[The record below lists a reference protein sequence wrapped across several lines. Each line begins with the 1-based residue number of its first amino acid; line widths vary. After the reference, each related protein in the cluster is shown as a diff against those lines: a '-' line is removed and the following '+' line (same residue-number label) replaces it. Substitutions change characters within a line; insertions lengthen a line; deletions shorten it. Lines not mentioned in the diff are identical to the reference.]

1 MEAETLSVIRLAESG
16 LLPDFLMRYGM
27 RRLLRQRLREE
38 SCHGDIEGQ
47 QRRFSELL
55 AQLRQSP
62 IALQT
67 QAANAQ
73 HYEVPTD
80 FYLKSLGTHLKYSS
94 CYWPEG
100 VTELDAAEAT
110 MLRMTCERAQ
120 LADGMQIL
128 ELGCG
133 WGSLSL
139 WMARHYPRSRVTAVS
154 NSATQKR
161 YIMEQARQR
170 GLANIEVVT
179 ADMNDFSTD
188 LKFDRVVSVE
198 MFEHMRNYE
207 KLMAHISRWLRP
219 DGRLFVHIFCHRTLM
234 YPFETEGDD
243 NWMGRHFF
251 TGGLM
256 PAFDTLLHFQ
266 ERLKIEQRWLV
277 NGVHYQKTLDA
288 WLRKTDQ
295 HKDEILKIFTAT
307 YGAHQAKV
315 WLQRWRMFYMA
326 CSELFGY
333 NRGTEWPVAHYLF
346 ANRG

>member
-1 MEAETLSVIRLAESG
+1 METKILSVIKLAESG
-16 LLPDFLMRYGM
+16 LLPDFLLRYGM
-27 RRLLRQRLREE
+27 RRLLRQRLKEE
-38 SCHGDIEGQ
+38 SCNGDIERQQ
-47 QRRFSELL
+47 QRFTDLL
-55 AQLRQSP
+55 AELRQSS

-67 QAANAQ
+67 QAANVQ

-100 VTELDAAEAT
+100 VNTLEAAEAV
-110 MLRMTCERAQ
+110 MLQLTCERAQ

-139 WMARHYPRSRVTAVS
+139 WMARQYPRSRITAVS
-154 NSATQKR
+154 NSATQKQ
-161 YIMEQARQR
+161 YIMDQARQR
-170 GLANIEVVT
+170 GLANIEVIT
-179 ADMNDFSTD
+179 ADMNDFDTD
-188 LKFDRVVSVE
+188 LQFDRVVSVE
-198 MFEHMRNYE
+198 MFEHMRNYQ
-207 KLMAHISRWLRP
+207 KLMSHIARWLRP
-219 DGRLFVHIFCHRTLM
+219 DGKLFVHIFCHRTLM

-243 NWMGRHFF
+243 NWMGRYFF

-288 WLRKTDQ
+288 WLQKTDQ

-307 YGAHQAKV
+307 YGADQARV

-333 NRGTEWPVAHYLF
+333 NGGTEWPVGHYLF
-346 ANRG
+346 VNRG